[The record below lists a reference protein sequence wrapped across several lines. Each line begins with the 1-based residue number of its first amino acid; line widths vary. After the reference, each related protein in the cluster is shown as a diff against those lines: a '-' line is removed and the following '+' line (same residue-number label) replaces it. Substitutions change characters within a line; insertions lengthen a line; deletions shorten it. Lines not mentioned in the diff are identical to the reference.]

1 MVSCI
6 LIEDEPLARKGIAE
20 HINQIPFV
28 RLEAIFENAMEA
40 ITFLNEKD
48 VDVIL
53 SDINM
58 PGINGVD
65 FLKTLSKRPLFIFI
79 TGRADYAVESFDLE
93 VFDYIL
99 KPYSF
104 ERLFK
109 ALSRAQ
115 AHLFKKEVPEKV
127 ETGKFTIKENY
138 RNYLVPY
145 DEIQYV
151 EGDKEYIRIS
161 TIEREFLIIYSLKK
175 ITNDLPAEIFIRVHK
190 SYIVNKSFVRAVDPD
205 KIIMKGSIKNIP
217 IGVTYRDDVYKQLV
231 HHQ

>member
-6 LIEDEPLARKGIAE
+6 LIEDEPLARNGIAE

-115 AHLFKKEVPEKV
+115 AHLFKKEVPEKA
-127 ETGKFTIKENY
+127 ETGKLTIKENY
-138 RNYLVPY
+138 RNYLVPH

-151 EGDKEYIRIS
+151 EGDKEYIRIY

-175 ITNDLPAEIFIRVHK
+175 ITNDLPADIFIRVHK
-190 SYIVNKSFVRAVDPD
+190 SYIVNKAFVRAVDPD

-217 IGVTYRDDVYKQLV
+217 IGATYRDEVYKQLV
-231 HHQ
+231 HRH

>member
-1 MVSCI
+1 MSCI
-6 LIEDEPLARKGIAE
+6 LIEDEPLARNGIAE

-115 AHLFKKEVPEKV
+115 AHLLKKEVPEKA
-127 ETGKFTIKENY
+127 ETGKLTIKENY
-138 RNYLVPY
+138 RNYLVPH

-151 EGDKEYIRIS
+151 EGDKEYIRIY

-175 ITNDLPAEIFIRVHK
+175 ITNDLPADIFIRVHK
-190 SYIVNKSFVRAVDPD
+190 SYIVNKAFVRAVDPD

-217 IGVTYRDDVYKQLV
+217 IGATYRDEVYKQLV
-231 HHQ
+231 HRH